1 MTHRRAP
8 GLLGRGRAPRR
19 AALRRYYRAVATI
32 QIREIPEPAYETL
45 RRRARGRG
53 QSIQAYMRDQVLAMA
68 GRPSKEDALQSIE
81 AVLGRQAADRSST
94 PEAIAS
100 DLAADRR

>member
-1 MTHRRAP
+1 M
-8 GLLGRGRAPRR
+8 
-19 AALRRYYRAVATI
+19 ATI
-32 QIREIPEPAYETL
+32 QIREIPEPAYEVL

-53 QSIQAYMRDQVLAMA
+53 QSIQAYMREQVLAMA
-68 GRPSKEDALQSIE
+68 GRPSKEEALESIE
-81 AVLGRQAADRSST
+81 AVLGRQPADRTPT